1 MGYWTLIY
9 SGTEK
14 SLADWGISQL
24 RRRRA
29 SQSEDK
35 VSFNIARAYDAD
47 YLFVY
52 DQYIEIWRDKTQV
65 PGTSVAPPTYTGGSR
80 WFIGRITQ
88 LPVTGTARAEVQN
101 YEATN
106 AWLELEQL
114 VFQQTWYT
122 AIDPDNANFDLAGG
136 TQSRVTLFQGANG
149 LHVTIGAQI
158 AEIIN
163 WAITCGAYL
172 QLGIHN
178 LIAKPPLEEALD
190 QTCAEAIRRVLR
202 WAPDCVSWFDYTT
215 TPPTIHFA
223 RRGDCSVISY
233 DMSQPGIE
241 SITLGP
247 RHDIAL
253 PGVVLK
259 YERINTI
266 DGRAYRQVIR
276 DVYPTGTTETQ
287 RGVLV
292 STIQLEGANI
302 QHTYATIKCA
312 AFDPTSLAW
321 WKSKIPLLARPEVT
335 ILDWPDNLVD
345 LLLYR
350 LKVVKTSDNS
360 DVELA
365 RIPYELVEGQI
376 APWMTAVSGRDSG
389 YTIKVTTTI
398 SYSVT
403 STRSFTNSAGVL
415 YSQSYPEAQIFRNQP
430 FTVSLTATGFASGS
444 YSTVSSATQAEP
456 VPDGLAQQ
464 LYEAGALQ
472 YDGSLTVTAL
482 DLPASQPM
490 GQVLQVTGGRGEWST
505 MRALVQTVDDDVDQ
519 GRSVIQ
525 VGPATHLGAGD
536 LVELLRANRG
546 RRLVIDNAAR
556 FSGVDAN
563 AQDGA
568 LGNVTANNY
577 TQPGQYGV
585 ESEQQALTLFHP
597 DGPLSISLDPRG
609 LSAIGEAKTKW
620 LRVNL
625 ETTGLDGVYG
635 PGQKYDAMVLAQVIA
650 NPL

>member
-1 MGYWTLIY
+1 
-9 SGTEK
+9 
-14 SLADWGISQL
+14 
-24 RRRRA
+24 
-29 SQSEDK
+29 
-35 VSFNIARAYDAD
+35 VS
-47 YLFVY
+47 
-52 DQYIEIWRDKTQV
+52 
-65 PGTSVAPPTYTGGSR
+65 
-80 WFIGRITQ
+80 
-88 LPVTGTARAEVQN
+88 GTARAEIQN

-106 AWLELEQL
+106 AWLELEQI

-122 AIDPDNANFDLAGG
+122 AIDPDNANFNVAGG
-136 TQSRVTLFQGANG
+136 TQSRVTLFQGING

-172 QLGIHN
+172 QLGVHN
-178 LIAKPPLEEALD
+178 LTAKPPLEEALD
-190 QTCAEAIRRVLR
+190 QTCAEALRRVLR
-202 WAPDCVSWFDYTT
+202 WAPDCVSWFDYTS
-215 TPPTIHFA
+215 TPPTINFA
-223 RRGDCSVISY
+223 RRGDCSALTY

-276 DVYPTGTTETQ
+276 DVYPSDTTETQ

-292 STIQLEGANI
+292 ATIQLEGANI

-312 AFDPTSLAW
+312 DFAPTSLAW

-335 ILDWPDNLVD
+335 ILDWPANLVD

-365 RIPYELVEGQI
+365 RVPYELVEGQI
-376 APWMTAVSGRDSG
+376 APWMTAATGRDSG
-389 YTIKVTTTI
+389 YTVKVTTTI

-403 STRSFTNSAGVL
+403 STRTFTSANGLPVT
-415 YSQSYPEAQIFRNQP
+415 STYPDAQIFRNQP
-430 FTVSLTATGFASGS
+430 FTVSLTATGFASGT
-444 YSTVSSATQAEP
+444 YSTVSTATQAEP

-464 LYEAGALQ
+464 LYEAGSLQ

-482 DLPASQPM
+482 DVPTSQPM
-490 GQVLQVTGGRGEWST
+490 GQVLNVSNGRTEWAT
-505 MRALVQTVDDDVDQ
+505 MRALVQTVDDDVDN
-519 GRSVIQ
+519 GRSVMQ

-546 RRLVIDNAAR
+546 RRLVIDNSAR
-556 FSGVDAN
+556 FSGIDAN

-585 ESEQQALTLFHP
+585 ESEQQALTIFHP
-597 DGPLSISLDPRG
+597 DSPLAINLDPTG
-609 LSAIGEAKTKW
+609 LSKIGEAKTRW
-620 LRVNL
+620 VRVNL
-625 ETTGLDGVYG
+625 QTSGQQTGQTVETI
-635 PGQKYDAMVLAQVIA
+635 DAMVLAQVIQVV
-650 NPL
+650 